1 MPRQIANVFPI
12 SGEGL
17 ALGRVPKPESD
28 LMAPGGDD
36 IGDDG
41 AEISGADD
49 RDFDSLIA
57 H

>member
-1 MPRQIANVFPI
+1 
-12 SGEGL
+12 
-17 ALGRVPKPESD
+17 
-28 LMAPGGDD
+28 MAPGGDD